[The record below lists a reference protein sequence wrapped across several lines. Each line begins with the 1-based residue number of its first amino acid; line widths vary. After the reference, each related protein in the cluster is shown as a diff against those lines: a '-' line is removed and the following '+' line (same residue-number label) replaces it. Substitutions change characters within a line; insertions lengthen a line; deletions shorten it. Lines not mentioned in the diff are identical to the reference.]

1 MYNLDVASHAEEGGI
16 CLNHYLIGQN
26 ICLHKVKLGDFPLDK
41 LLKIPFFVQAPMSRS
56 ISIQIRNSNEQTVR

>member
-1 MYNLDVASHAEEGGI
+1 VIILFDIEIDIKIRFIFFVET
-16 CLNHYLIGQN
+16 
-26 ICLHKVKLGDFPLDK
+26 VGDFPLDK

>member
-1 MYNLDVASHAEEGGI
+1 MPDMRQANAKPNFKYISEASI
-16 CLNHYLIGQN
+16 N
-26 ICLHKVKLGDFPLDK
+26 IPSQVIMGDFPLDK